1 MSETDNSTGEEIAK
15 LMVLAHNSSKEARAE
30 LFDGI
35 TDLIEAQHQQISVTE
50 IDLMMDILSKIITDI
65 EIDIRKKLSLKLADR
80 SDIPAELIIL
90 LANDEIEVA
99 NPILIQNT
107 LLTDKDLIKII
118 QRKSRQHQ
126 LSIASRK
133 MLSADVCRE
142 LVSTDDDNVIITLL
156 TNQEAKIDNDTIEEI
171 VKKAKVREVL
181 QPPLIRRED
190 LPKDIA
196 ARMYS
201 WISMSLKSELLKIHN
216 FDADELEAQLEESIS
231 ELQEEDELSS
241 PNVDPEVALISKLK
255 KADKLH
261 ISFLMKSLRQGN
273 TRLFELAFA
282 EILNIPDEIMCN
294 ILYERGPA
302 ALAIACCAARIDK
315 SVFLTIFRL
324 TREAKMMDTELSKEE
339 IKHTYNQFVN
349 TNEQRAKLIL
359 HKWVEDS
366 ARTPIF

>member
-1 MSETDNSTGEEIAK
+1 MSDTGNTTGEEIAK

-35 TDLIEAQHQQISVTE
+35 TDLIEAEHQQISTTE

-80 SDIPAELIIL
+80 DDVPAELIIL

-99 NPILIQNT
+99 NPVLVQNT
-107 LLTDKDLIKII
+107 LLTDKELVRII
-118 QRKSRQHQ
+118 QQKSRQHQ
-126 LSIASRK
+126 LSIAARK
-133 MLSADVCRE
+133 MLSSDVCRE
-142 LVSTDDDNVIITLL
+142 LVSTDDDNVIVTLL
-156 TNQEAKIDNDTIEEI
+156 TNQEAKIDNETIEKI
-171 VKKAKVREVL
+171 VEKAKVREVL
-181 QPPLIRRED
+181 QPPLVRRQD

-196 ARMYS
+196 SRMYS
-201 WISMSLKSELLKIHN
+201 WISMSLKSELLEIHN
-216 FDADELEAQLEESIS
+216 FDADELEASLESSIE
-231 ELQEEDELSS
+231 ELKEEDELLQ
-241 PNVDPEVALISKLK
+241 PNVDAEIALINKLK
-255 KADKLH
+255 KANKLH

-282 EILNIPDEIMCN
+282 EILNIPEEIMCN

-315 SVFLTIFRL
+315 SVFLTLYRL
-324 TREAKMMDTELSKEE
+324 TRESKMMDTELSQSE
-339 IKHTYNQFVN
+339 IEHTYNQFVN

-366 ARTPIF
+366 SRSPIF

>member
-1 MSETDNSTGEEIAK
+1 MSETENKTGEEIAK

-35 TDLIEAQHQQISVTE
+35 TDLIENQHQQISVTE
-50 IDLMMDILSKIITDI
+50 IDLMMDILGTIITDI
-65 EIDIRKKLSLKLADR
+65 EINIRKKLSLKLADR
-80 SDIPAELIIL
+80 ADVPAELIIL

-99 NPILIQNT
+99 NPVLIQNT
-107 LLTDKDLIKII
+107 LLTDKELVKII

-126 LSIASRK
+126 LSIAARK

-142 LVSTDDDNVIITLL
+142 LVSTDDDSVIVTLL
-156 TNQEAKIDNDTIEEI
+156 TNQEAKIDNDTIEKI
-171 VKKAKVREVL
+171 VEKAKVREVL
-181 QPPLIRRED
+181 QPPLIRRQD

-201 WISMSLKSELLKIHN
+201 WISMSLKSELLKIHD
-216 FDADELEAQLEESIS
+216 FDAEDLEETLEASIDELKQ
-231 ELQEEDELSS
+231 EDEILNSH
-241 PNVDPEVALISKLK
+241 VDAEIELIKKLK

-273 TRLFELAFA
+273 IRLFELAFA
-282 EILNIPDEIMCN
+282 EILNIPENIMCN

-302 ALAIACCAARIDK
+302 ALAIVCCAARIDK

-324 TREAKMMDTELSKEE
+324 TREAKMMDTELSKDE
-339 IKHTYNQFVN
+339 IKHTYNQFIN

>member
-1 MSETDNSTGEEIAK
+1 MSDIENTTGEEIEK
-15 LMVLAHNSSKEARAE
+15 LMSLAHDSSKDARAA

-35 TDLIEAQHQQISVTE
+35 TDLIEAQHQQISITE
-50 IDLMMDILSKIITDI
+50 IDLMMDILSKIICDI
-65 EIDIRKKLSLKLADR
+65 EVNIRKKLALKLADR
-80 SDIPAELIIL
+80 ADLPAELIIL

-99 NPILIQNT
+99 NPILLQNT
-107 LLTDKDLIKII
+107 LLTDKELVRII

-126 LSIASRK
+126 LSIAARK
-133 MLSADVCRE
+133 MLSSDVCRE
-142 LVSTDDDNVIITLL
+142 LVRTDDDDVIVTLL
-156 TNQEAKIDNDTIEEI
+156 SNQEAKIDNDTIEQIVEKSKTREI
-171 VKKAKVREVL
+171 L
-181 QPPLIRRED
+181 QSPLVHRQD
-190 LPKDIA
+190 LPKHIA

-201 WISMSLKSELLKIHN
+201 WISMSLKSELMEIHS
-216 FDADELEAQLEESIS
+216 FTEEELEEQLESSIK
-231 ELQEEDELSS
+231 ELKKEDNL
-241 PNVDPEVALISKLK
+241 NGQTVDAEVTLIAKLK
-255 KADKLH
+255 KANKLH

-282 EILNIPDEIMCN
+282 EILNVPEDIMCN

-315 SVFLTIFRL
+315 SVFLTMFRL
-324 TREAKMMDTELSKEE
+324 TREAKMMDTELSQSE
-339 IKHTYNQFVN
+339 IEHTYSQFVN

>member
-1 MSETDNSTGEEIAK
+1 MSDLNNSTGEEIAK
-15 LMVLAHNSSKEARAE
+15 LMLLAHDSGKEARAE

-50 IDLMMDILSKIITDI
+50 IDLMMDILGTIISDI
-65 EIDIRKKLSLKLADR
+65 EVKIRKKLSLKLADKT
-80 SDIPAELIIL
+80 DVPTELIIL
-90 LANDEIEVA
+90 LANDDIEVA

-107 LLTDKDLIKII
+107 LLTEKELVKIV

-126 LSIASRK
+126 LSIAARK
-133 MLSADVCRE
+133 MLSSDVSRE
-142 LVSTDDDNVIITLL
+142 LVRSDDDNVIVTLL
-156 TNQEAKIDNDTIEEI
+156 TNQSAKIDNDTIEEI
-171 VKKAKVREVL
+171 VEKSKTREIL
-181 QPPLIRRED
+181 QTPLIKRHD
-190 LPKDIA
+190 LPKHIA

-201 WISMSLKSELLKIHN
+201 WISISLKNELLDIHS
-216 FDADELEAQLEESIS
+216 FTKEELESSIEAS
-231 ELQEEDELSS
+231 ITELQEEDNSLEKQ
-241 PNVDPEVALISKLK
+241 VDAEVILIAKLK

-282 EILNIPDEIMCN
+282 EILKVPEKIMCN

-315 SVFLTIFRL
+315 SVFLTMFRL
-324 TREAKMMDTELSKEE
+324 TREAKMMDTELSQSE
-339 IKHTYNQFVN
+339 IEHTYNQFMN
-349 TNEQRAKLIL
+349 TNEHRAKLIL
-359 HKWVEDS
+359 HKWVEQS

>member
-1 MSETDNSTGEEIAK
+1 MSDIENTTSHEIEK
-15 LMVLAHNSSKEARAE
+15 LMSLAHNSSPSARAE

-35 TDLIEAQHQQISVTE
+35 TDLIEAEHQQISITE
-50 IDLMMDILSKIITDI
+50 IDLMMDILSKIICDI
-65 EIDIRKKLSLKLADR
+65 EVNIRKKLALKLADR
-80 SDIPAELIIL
+80 ADLPAELIIL

-99 NPILIQNT
+99 NPILLQNT
-107 LLTDKDLIKII
+107 LLTDKELVRII

-126 LSIASRK
+126 LSIAARR
-133 MLSADVCRE
+133 MLTSDVSRE
-142 LVSTDDDNVIITLL
+142 LVKTDNDDVIVTLL
-156 TNQEAKIDNDTIEEI
+156 TNQEAKIDNQTIEEI
-171 VKKAKVREVL
+171 VEKSKTREIL
-181 QPPLIRRED
+181 QSPLVHRKD
-190 LPKDIA
+190 LPRHIA

-201 WISMSLKSELLKIHN
+201 WISMSLKNELMEIHS
-216 FDADELEAQLEESIS
+216 FTDDELDASIESS
-231 ELQEEDELSS
+231 VKELTSEDE
-241 PNVDPEVALISKLK
+241 ALNPSADAEKTLIEKLK

-282 EILNIPDEIMCN
+282 EILHIPEDIMCN

-315 SVFLTIFRL
+315 SVFMTMFRL
-324 TREAKMMDTELSKEE
+324 TREAKMMDTELSQSE
-339 IKHTYNQFVN
+339 IEHTYSQFVN
-349 TNEQRAKLIL
+349 TDEQRAKLIL

>member
-1 MSETDNSTGEEIAK
+1 MSETENKTDEEIAK

-50 IDLMMDILSKIITDI
+50 IDLMMDILSTIITDI
-65 EIDIRKKLSLKLADR
+65 EINIRKKLSLKLADR
-80 SDIPAELIIL
+80 SDVPAELIIL

-99 NPILIQNT
+99 NPVLIQNT
-107 LLTDKDLIKII
+107 LLTDKELVKII

-126 LSIASRK
+126 LSIAARK
-133 MLSADVCRE
+133 MLSSEVSRE
-142 LVSTDDDNVIITLL
+142 LVRTDDDNVIVTLL
-156 TNQEAKIDNDTIEEI
+156 SNQEAKIDNETIEKI
-171 VKKAKVREVL
+171 VEKAKSREIL
-181 QPPLIRRED
+181 QPPLVRRQD

-196 ARMYS
+196 ASMYS
-201 WISMSLKSELLKIHN
+201 WISMSLKSELLKIHDFN
-216 FDADELEAQLEESIS
+216 AEELEASLESSID
-231 ELQEEDELSS
+231 ELKKEDELLNSD
-241 PNVDPEVALISKLK
+241 VDAEVALITKLK

-273 TRLFELAFA
+273 TGLFELAFA
-282 EILNIPDEIMCN
+282 EILNIPEDIMCN

-315 SVFLTIFRL
+315 SVFLTLFRL
-324 TREAKMMDTELSKEE
+324 TRKAKMMDTELSQSE
-339 IKHTYNQFVN
+339 IEHTYNQFVN